1 MAKLPEILNKTLIA
15 RSRFFAVEELQ
26 LRFANGVERT
36 YERLRPGSIPAVMV
50 VALADDDT
58 VLLIREYGAGVEAYE
73 LGFPKGA
80 LEPGE
85 TLEEGALRELQEETG
100 FGAREL
106 TVLKTVSLSPGYMGH
121 LLTIVLAEGLYPSR
135 LDGDEPE
142 PIEVVPMPLA
152 ALDDWVWREDFTEA
166 RSLAA
171 LYMVRDIVHARR
183 AADAAATPAA
193 G

>member
-1 MAKLPEILNKTLIA
+1 MAKLPDILNKTLIA

-26 LRFANGVERT
+26 LRFANGAERT

-100 FGAREL
+100 FGAREF

-121 LLTIVLAEGLYPSR
+121 LLTIVLAEGLYASR
-135 LDGDEPE
+135 LEGDEPE
-142 PIEVVPMPLA
+142 PIEVVPMALS

-171 LYMVRDIVHARR
+171 LYMVRDIVRARR
-183 AADAAATPAA
+183 AAAAAGADA

>member
-15 RSRFFAVEELQ
+15 KSRFFAVEELQ

-100 FGAREL
+100 FGARDF

-121 LLTIVLAEGLYPSR
+121 RLTIVLAEDLYPSR
-135 LDGDEPE
+135 LEGDEPE
-142 PIEVVPMPLA
+142 PIEVVPMALS

-171 LYMVRDIVHARR
+171 LYMVRDIVRARR
-183 AADAAATPAA
+183 AAVAA
-193 G
+193 GAD